1 VLLVVAAVGSAVGAG
16 MEFMMLAFT
25 DYCPPESCNA
35 DRAAT
40 SVLLSVSAAGVLML
54 IGSVL
59 TIVWLV
65 RRRLAWP
72 FATATLILSAAAEL
86 LGFVGYFVAVGH

>member
-1 VLLVVAAVGSAVGAG
+1 MLLVVAVVGWAVAAG

-25 DYCPPESCNA
+25 DYCPPERCNA

-59 TIVWLV
+59 TIVFLV

>member
-1 VLLVVAAVGSAVGAG
+1 VLLVVAAVGWAVGAG

-25 DYCPPESCNA
+25 DYCPPERCNA

-59 TIVWLV
+59 TIGFLV